1 MKSHKVKYNRQEYR
15 EEYLKSDEWKS
26 LRNIVMNSKPL
37 CQCCSKTASDVH
49 HLVYRNLVDIKITD
63 LLPVCRSCHDTIHK
77 AIDCQYISQNPNDI
91 DSIRENTL
99 GILNDEKYNEWKE
112 WYNTKHYISDD
123 EIKIISELQSFVIK
137 KISALARKNIWYN
150 NLSEIKFTGSQILK
164 IRKIIETALYRR
176 KNKID
181 RNQRGAGFGKK
192 FGLMQSNTNHHKDRF
207 TNSIKRH

>member
-63 LLPVCRSCHDTIHK
+63 LLPVCRSCHDEIHK
-77 AIDCQYISQNPNDI
+77 AIDCQYISQDPKDI
-91 DSIRENTL
+91 NSIRNKTL
-99 GILNDEKYNEWKE
+99 GILIDEKYKKYRE
-112 WYNTKHYISDD
+112 WYNKKHHLSNE

-137 KISALARKNIWYN
+137 KISALVKKNIWYN
-150 NLSEIKFTGSQILK
+150 NLPEIKFTGSQILK
-164 IRKIIETALYRR
+164 IRKIIKMALYRIS
-176 KNKID
+176 NKID
-181 RNQRGAGFGKK
+181 VAKKGTGFGGK
-192 FGLMQSNTNHHKDRF
+192 FSIVQANSGSWRGRF
-207 TNSIKRH
+207 DNSRKRR

>member
-1 MKSHKVKYNRQEYR
+1 MKSYKVKYNRQEYR

-26 LRNIVMNSKPL
+26 LRAIVMNSKPQ
-37 CQCCSKTASDVH
+37 CQCCSAPASDVH
-49 HLVYRNLVDIKITD
+49 HMVYRNLVDIKVTD

-181 RNQRGAGFGKK
+181 LKQRGAGFGKK
-192 FGLMQSNTNHHKDRF
+192 FGLVQSNTNHHKDRF